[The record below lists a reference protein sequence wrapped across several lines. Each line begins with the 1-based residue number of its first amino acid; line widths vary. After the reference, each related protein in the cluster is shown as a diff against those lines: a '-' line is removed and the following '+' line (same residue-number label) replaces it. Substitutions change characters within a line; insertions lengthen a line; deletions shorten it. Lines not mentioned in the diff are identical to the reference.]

1 VFDIDAG
8 GEAMKRTVLVLVA
21 VLVVL
26 AAAVHGYLFLAH
38 GDARPCQAATRAM
51 LKAGFSAHAAVPTN
65 LIRCYRIAFRG
76 VDEDTVQD
84 SHEDRPR
91 MLERLEGKQER

>member
-1 VFDIDAG
+1 
-8 GEAMKRTVLVLVA
+8 MKKIVLVLVA
-21 VLVVL
+21 AVVGL
-26 AAAVHGYLFLAH
+26 AAVVHGYFFLAH

-51 LKAGFSAHAAVPTN
+51 LKAGFSSHAAVPTN
-65 LIRCYRIAFRG
+65 LVRCYRIAFRG